1 MAEVSEGQLSNGLPY
16 LRLGTGPPLLV
27 SPGLTSEHANPTGR
41 WRRMSLSWA
50 APFADH
56 FTVYL
61 VQRKAGLAEGAT
73 LSDVAADYAD
83 AIERDLGGPVL
94 LHGTSTGGSVALQ
107 LAIDHPQLVR
117 RMVLAAAA
125 CRLAPD
131 GRRMQQELA
140 RLTKRGDPRG
150 AAAFLLGA
158 LAPPLLRQPAR
169 GLGWLMGSGFKVD
182 DPSDMLAMI
191 AAEDSF
197 DAEPQLS
204 RVKAPTL
211 VLGGTADPFY
221 TAELFRRTA
230 NGIPQGQA
238 VLFPGKGHLFAAGS
252 KVPAAIALG
261 FLLDS
266 TRHGRL
272 DSTPAPPA

>member
-1 MAEVSEGQLSNGLPY
+1 MAVVSEGHLSNGLPY
-16 LRLGTGPPLLV
+16 LRHGIGPPLLV

-56 FTVYL
+56 FTVYV
-61 VQRKAGLAEGAT
+61 VQRKPGLADGAT
-73 LSDVAADYAD
+73 LSDVAGDYAE
-83 AIERDLGGPVL
+83 AIERDLGEPVL

-107 LAIDHPQLVR
+107 LAIDHPHLVR
-117 RMVLAAAA
+117 RLVVAAAA
-125 CRLAPD
+125 CRLSAE

-140 RLTKRGDPRG
+140 RLTERGNPRG
-150 AAAFLLGA
+150 AAASLLSA
-158 LAPPLLRQPAR
+158 MSPPLVRHAAW
-169 GLGWLMGSGFKVD
+169 GLGWLMGSSFKVE

-197 DAEPQLS
+197 DAEPRLS
-204 RVKAPTL
+204 RVQAPTL

-221 TAELFRRTA
+221 SAELFQRTA
-230 NGIPQGQA
+230 DGIPRGQA

-266 TRHGRL
+266 TVG
-272 DSTPAPPA
+272 